1 MVQQLF
7 LLQHSPIINWK
18 IDNMEQQH
26 IKTNAQI
33 IARCT
38 FNKATG
44 KVEYESFA
52 EYYPTL
58 RKKIIFK

>member
-1 MVQQLF
+1 MVQQSF

-38 FNKATG
+38 FDKATG
-44 KVEYESFA
+44 KAKFESFA

-58 RKKIIFK
+58 SKRTIFK